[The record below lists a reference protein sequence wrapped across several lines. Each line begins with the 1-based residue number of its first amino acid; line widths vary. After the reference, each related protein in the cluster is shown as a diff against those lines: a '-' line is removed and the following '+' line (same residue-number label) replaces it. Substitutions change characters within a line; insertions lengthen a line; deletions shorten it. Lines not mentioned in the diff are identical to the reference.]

1 MVLTAGRISEP
12 ENLVTLLL
20 EFSSSMTYLA
30 IYTPP
35 PHSLEEF
42 WQQSLL
48 LVFYV
53 ADWWMYHVIALMEVH
68 ALSSLETV

>member
-12 ENLVTLLL
+12 ENLVTLPL
-20 EFSSSMTYLA
+20 EFSSSVTYLA
-30 IYTPP
+30 IYTP

-68 ALSSLETV
+68 ALSSLEIV